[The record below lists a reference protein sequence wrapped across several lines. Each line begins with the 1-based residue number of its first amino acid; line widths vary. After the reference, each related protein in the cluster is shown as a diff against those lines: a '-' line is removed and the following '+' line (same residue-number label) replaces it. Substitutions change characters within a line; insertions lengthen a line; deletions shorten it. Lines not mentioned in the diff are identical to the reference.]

1 LPNFLVGSS
10 CMRNSFM
17 ATKSRQLF
25 PHSKN
30 L

>member
-1 LPNFLVGSS
+1 LPNFLVVSS

-17 ATKSRQLF
+17 ATNSRQLF
-25 PHSKN
+25 QHSKN